1 MPPGNGSA
9 AGGAPPWT
17 MFAHGLFLELFPLAR
32 AVEVRGDRRVDEC
45 NEERGDREKERGRR
59 GRSGRQIA
67 AAQERRCAVQKERD
81 DRGVSSSSARLA
93 RSPSARIT
101 VTVHASQYE
110 TTTNPFVSFEPQA
123 NQAMKS
129 VRESA
134 IPSPIATNAMVARGE
149 NPKRR
154 PWKSSFTGSAMLA
167 ARRTLRLGG
176 HSAARL
182 AVVAAAAAT
191 QRYAKA
197 EIARGHRDT
206 PRKRDLA
213 PTKVPQEDRQRTAS
227 ATAHVRTIAR

>member
-1 MPPGNGSA
+1 M
-9 AGGAPPWT
+9 
-17 MFAHGLFLELFPLAR
+17 
-32 AVEVRGDRRVDEC
+32 
-45 NEERGDREKERGRR
+45 
-59 GRSGRQIA
+59 RSLK
-67 AAQERRCAVQKERD
+67 V
-81 DRGVSSSSARLA
+81 
-93 RSPSARIT
+93 
-101 VTVHASQYE
+101 
-110 TTTNPFVSFEPQA
+110 
-123 NQAMKS
+123 
-129 VRESA
+129 SA
-134 IPSPIATNAMVARGE
+134 IPMPIAMYPIAARGE
-149 NPKRR
+149 TPKRR

-227 ATAHVRTIAR
+227 A